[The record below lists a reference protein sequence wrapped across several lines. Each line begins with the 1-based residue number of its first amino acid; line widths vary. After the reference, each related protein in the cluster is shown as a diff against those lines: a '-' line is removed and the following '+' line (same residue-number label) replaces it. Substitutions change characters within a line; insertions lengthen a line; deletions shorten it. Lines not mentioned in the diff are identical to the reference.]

1 MIFFATKSGRKLILQ
16 RIVPY
21 SLLTGFMDARPRSH
35 IFPSRTTGSLLP
47 YQHQHGKKK
56 FVPVFILYS
65 QKKARRQTTEDQSE
79 CHFAELLVAIHICW
93 RRRPSSLRSTSLC
106 ETRDSLW
113 SLQNRQ
119 RNDKSKERR
128 TSQTAHFQTV
138 YWPSYRAFAET
149 PERRHKAAVLLK
161 NLPKKERCHRT
172 HPRTTSEVPNAICPL
187 ENARLRHCHHH
198 LLRHLLDFCASVTT
212 GLEFYDT

>member
-1 MIFFATKSGRKLILQ
+1 MEPNQLLVTPGLSLSSRSVIWHMCDTRPSTTLVGSWSKKLSFCLNLFFVRPSCIRSLTEPFLLPWFVTYARDQSNFNATKSGRKLILQ
-16 RIVPY
+16 RNVPY
-21 SLLTGFMDARPRSH
+21 SLLTGFMDAQEAIFSH
-35 IFPSRTTGSLLP
+35 QGLLEQP
-47 YQHQHGKKK
+47 FTISTPTVLANSEKVLYFGGK
-56 FVPVFILYS
+56 P
-65 QKKARRQTTEDQSE
+65 SE

-138 YWPSYRAFAET
+138 YWPS
-149 PERRHKAAVLLK
+149 
-161 NLPKKERCHRT
+161 
-172 HPRTTSEVPNAICPL
+172 
-187 ENARLRHCHHH
+187 
-198 LLRHLLDFCASVTT
+198 
-212 GLEFYDT
+212 